1 MNDTSMVE
9 IDPQAHTESEAL
21 PLVLLPGTLCD
32 ARMFEPLLDR
42 LSLTDRAVSHGGYVG
57 ARSIDEAIEGLLQ
70 TIPARAI
77 LFGFSLGGI
86 LALALA
92 RAAPDRI
99 AAMILSNSTARPVDP
114 VMHRDRRGEVERVR
128 TEGMIAH
135 VQTLL
140 PRYLM
145 DPSASHHAEL
155 ILSMATV
162 SADRF
167 ADQTELALSRPDAR
181 PWLHTLGMPV
191 LVIGGGQDGIN
202 PPPVQIEMADALP
215 ASTLVL
221 IEGSGH
227 FTPLE
232 QPEVLAAHVATWLG
246 RVDATNFQTIKERQ
260 R

>member
-1 MNDTSMVE
+1 MNDTSLVK
-9 IDPQAHTESEAL
+9 IDPQAHGASDAL

-32 ARMFEPLLDR
+32 ARMFGPLLDR

-57 ARSIDEAIEGLLQ
+57 ARSIDEAIEDLLQ
-70 TIPARAI
+70 TIPPRAI

-92 RAAPDRI
+92 RAAPDRV
-99 AAMILSNSTARPVDP
+99 AAMILTNSTARPVDLA
-114 VMHRDRRGEVERVR
+114 MHRDRRVEAERVR
-128 TEGMIAH
+128 AEGMIAH
-135 VQTLL
+135 MQTLL
-140 PRYLM
+140 PRYLV
-145 DPSASHHAEL
+145 DPSVGHHAEL
-155 ILSMATV
+155 ILSMATA

-181 PWLHTLGMPV
+181 PWLHTLRMPV
-191 LVIGGGQDGIN
+191 LVVGGVQDSIN
-202 PPPVQIEMADALP
+202 TPEVQIEMADALP

-232 QPEVLAAHVATWLG
+232 QPGVLASHVATWLG
-246 RVDATNFQTIKERQ
+246 RVDATETSTFKETQ

>member
-9 IDPQAHTESEAL
+9 IDPQAHTASEAL

-32 ARMFEPLLDR
+32 ARMFGPLLDR
-42 LSLTDRAVSHGGYVG
+42 LNLTDRAVSHNGYVG
-57 ARSIDEAIEGLLQ
+57 ARSIDEAIEGLLK
-70 TIPARAI
+70 TIPPRAI

-128 TEGMIAH
+128 AEGMIDH
-135 VQTLL
+135 VQALL

-145 DPSASHHAEL
+145 DPSACHHADL
-155 ILSMATV
+155 VLSMATV
-162 SADRF
+162 SADHF

-181 PWLHTLGMPV
+181 PSLPSLAMPV
-191 LVIGGGQDGIN
+191 LVVGGAQDRIN
-202 PPPVQIEMADALP
+202 PPAVQIEMADALP

-232 QPEVLAAHVATWLG
+232 QPEVLASHVATWLG
-246 RVDATNFQTIKERQ
+246 RVDATETSTIKERQ